1 MSTRT
6 YQRWSPSQWAEYEI
20 LDSGD
25 GARLER
31 FGPVV
36 LERPDPGAMWPRRLT
51 VADWDRANAHFE
63 PTGKSTGY
71 WVKHGSAKDRW
82 NMNYKS
88 DRLNLTFQL
97 EMTKF
102 KHVGLFPEQA
112 ENWEYIAE
120 HLKPGNRFLNL
131 FAYTG
136 GASIAARAAG
146 ADVTHVDAIRQV
158 IDWTRV
164 NMELSGLDGIR
175 WVVEDAL
182 KFAEREQ
189 KRGNTYDGI
198 VLDPPTWGLGPK
210 GEKWRL
216 EDQLTRL
223 CEAVADI
230 VSPNGFIIMNTY
242 SGISPTALE
251 TLWSRLLPTA
261 SSEVG
266 ELCLEGKDGHLI
278 PTGSLIRLKATS

>member
-1 MSTRT
+1 
-6 YQRWSPSQWAEYEI
+6 
-20 LDSGD
+20 
-25 GARLER
+25 
-31 FGPVV
+31 
-36 LERPDPGAMWPRRLT
+36 
-51 VADWDRANAHFE
+51 
-63 PTGKSTGY
+63 
-71 WVKHGSAKDRW
+71 
-82 NMNYKS
+82 MNYKS

-230 VSPNGFIIMNTY
+230 VAPGGFIIMNTY

-261 SSEVG
+261 ASEVG
-266 ELCLEGKDGHLI
+266 ELCLEGKDGHMI